1 MKALSTWQGRE
12 EMQEDFLEDVIA
24 VLLSVRKKEN
34 KTSKKEEKRIET
46 CGGLRMNDP
55 LEELQVVLV
64 WPEL

>member
-1 MKALSTWQGRE
+1 M
-12 EMQEDFLEDVIA
+12 
-24 VLLSVRKKEN
+24 LLSMRKKE
-34 KTSKKEEKRIET
+34 KETSKKERRIET

>member
-24 VLLSVRKKEN
+24 VLLSMRKKEN

>member
-1 MKALSTWQGRE
+1 
-12 EMQEDFLEDVIA
+12 MQEDFLEDVIA
-24 VLLSVRKKEN
+24 VLLSVRKKQN

-64 WPEL
+64 WPELQGV

>member
-1 MKALSTWQGRE
+1 M
-12 EMQEDFLEDVIA
+12 
-24 VLLSVRKKEN
+24 LLSMRKKE
-34 KTSKKEEKRIET
+34 KETSKKEERRIET

>member
-1 MKALSTWQGRE
+1 
-12 EMQEDFLEDVIA
+12 MQEDFLEDVIA
-24 VLLSVRKKEN
+24 VLLSMRKKEN

-55 LEELQVVLV
+55 LEELHVVLV